1 MKQSV
6 TDFLIIGSGVA
17 GLQAALEASRGGKVL
32 VVTKGPVRESSSG
45 YAQGG
50 VAVALRDEQDIESHY
65 QDTIRSGNGLCRP
78 EAVRVLIE
86 EGAKCIRQLIAW
98 GARFDKKGRVFAW
111 TREAAHSRD
120 RILRARGDATGE
132 EIVKTLVQQV
142 KARDRISSL
151 PHTFTLDLVIIEGV
165 CHGAVVLD
173 QRRQIIS
180 LIWARAVILAT
191 GGAGQLFTRTT
202 NPTVATGDGIAIAFR
217 AGAVLEDMEFIQF
230 HPTSLCLPGAP
241 AILLSEAMR
250 GEGAVLKNTKGEA
263 FMSRYHPA
271 KELAPRDI
279 VARAIWQE
287 MRRTLSSHVY
297 LDLTHLDP
305 SFVQKR
311 FPKSYR
317 ACQRFQLDLARE
329 PIPVAPSAHFI
340 MGGVKTDLNGV
351 TQIPGLYAAGEVACT
366 GVHGANR
373 LASNSLL
380 EGLVFGRR
388 AGKAA
393 VRYAR
398 DEDSKQI
405 RTPRSFHLPDYTG
418 EASDIE
424 AAQIRADLQE
434 CMWERVGI
442 IRTEESLAQ
451 VLKALA
457 LWQDRRQVAPLS
469 QSGMELKNM
478 LTVAQ
483 LITLAAWLRKGS
495 IGAHYREDHPTKG
508 RGWKAHLVLGK
519 ERAMVCT
526 EPARPA
532 RPAGGPVH
540 YDRLWAG
547 WCK

>member
-17 GLQAALEASRGGKVL
+17 GLQAGLEASRGGKVL

-65 QDTIRSGNGLCRP
+65 QDTLRSGNGLCRP
-78 EAVRVLIE
+78 KAVRVLVE

-98 GARFDKKGRVFAW
+98 GARFDKKGRAFAW

-132 EIVKTLVQQV
+132 EIVNTLVQQV
-142 KARDRISSL
+142 KARGRISSL

-165 CHGAVVLD
+165 CRGAVVLD

-180 LIWARAVILAT
+180 LIWARSVILAT
-191 GGAGQLFTRTT
+191 GGAGQLFARTT
-202 NPTVATGDGIAIAFR
+202 NPAVATGDGMAIAFR

-287 MRRTLSSHVY
+287 MRRTLSPHVY

-305 SFVQKR
+305 SFVRKR

-317 ACQRFQLDLARE
+317 ACQKFQLDLARE
-329 PIPVAPSAHFI
+329 PIPVAPGAHFI

-351 TQIPGLYAAGEVACT
+351 TRIPGLYAAGEVACT

-398 DEDSKQI
+398 DEDSKRI
-405 RTPRSFHLPDYTG
+405 RTPRSFHLPNYAG
-418 EASDIE
+418 ETSDIE
-424 AAQIRADLQE
+424 AAQLRADLQE
-434 CMWERVGI
+434 CMWERLGI

-451 VLKALA
+451 ALKALA
-457 LWQDRRQVAPLS
+457 LWQDRRQAAPLS
-469 QSGMELKNM
+469 QSGIELKNM
-478 LTVAQ
+478 LAVAQ
-483 LITLAAWLRKGS
+483 MITLAAWLRKGS
-495 IGAHYREDHPTKG
+495 IGAHYREDYPTKG
-508 RGWKAHLVLGK
+508 RRWKAHLVLGK
-519 ERAMVCT
+519 ERATVCT

-532 RPAGGPVH
+532 RPLGGPVH
-540 YDRLWAG
+540 YDKLWAG

>member
-1 MKQSV
+1 MKQTL

-78 EAVRVLIE
+78 KAVRVLVE

-98 GARFDKKGRVFAW
+98 GARFDKKGRRFAW

-120 RILRARGDATGE
+120 RILRAHGDATGE

-142 KARDRISSL
+142 KASGRINSL
-151 PHTFTLDLVIIEGV
+151 PHTFTLDLVVQDGI
-165 CHGAVVLD
+165 CRGAVVLD
-173 QRRQIIS
+173 QRRQTVS
-180 LIWARAVILAT
+180 LIRARTVILAT
-191 GGAGQLFTRTT
+191 GGAGQLFARTT
-202 NPTVATGDGIAIAFR
+202 NPAVATGDGMAIAFR
-217 AGAVLEDMEFIQF
+217 AGAALEDMEFIQF

-287 MRRTLSSHVY
+287 MRKTRSPHVY

-305 SFVQKR
+305 SFVRKR
-311 FPKSYR
+311 FPTSYR
-317 ACQRFQLDLARE
+317 ACQKFKLDLARE

-340 MGGVKTDLNGV
+340 MGGVKTDLNGA
-351 TQIPGLYAAGEVACT
+351 TRIPGFYAAGEAACA

-398 DEDSKQI
+398 DEDSKRI
-405 RTPRSFHLPDYTG
+405 RTPRSIHLPDYCG
-418 EASDIE
+418 EISDIE
-424 AAQIRADLQE
+424 AAKIRSDLQE

-451 VLKALA
+451 ALKALA
-457 LWQDRRQVAPLS
+457 LWQDQRRALPLS

-483 LITLAAWLRKGS
+483 LITFAARLRKGS
-495 IGAHYREDHPTKG
+495 IGAHYREDYPTKG
-508 RGWKAHLVLGK
+508 RGWKAHLVLAK
-519 ERAMVCT
+519 EHAMDCTERAK
-526 EPARPA
+526 PARPL
-532 RPAGGPVH
+532 GGPVH
-540 YDRLWAG
+540 YDNLSAG

>member
-1 MKQSV
+1 MKQSA
-6 TDFLIIGSGVA
+6 TDFLVIGSGVA
-17 GLQAALEASRGGKVL
+17 GLQAALEASRGGRVL
-32 VVTKGPVRESSSG
+32 VITKGPVLESSSG

-78 EAVRVLIE
+78 EAVRVLVE

-98 GARFDKKGRVFAW
+98 GARFDKKGRSFAW

-142 KARDRISSL
+142 KAREWVSPL
-151 PHTFTLDLVIIEGV
+151 PHTFTLDLVIMEGV
-165 CHGAVVLD
+165 CRGAVVLD
-173 QRRQIIS
+173 QRRRIVA

-191 GGAGQLFTRTT
+191 GGAGQLFARTT
-202 NPTVATGDGIAIAFR
+202 NPAVATGDGMAIAFR

-287 MRRTLSSHVY
+287 MRRTLSPHVY

-305 SFVQKR
+305 SFVRKR

-317 ACQRFQLDLARE
+317 ACQKFQLDLARE
-329 PIPVAPSAHFI
+329 PIPVAPSAHFV
-340 MGGVKTDLNGV
+340 MGGVKTDLNGA
-351 TQIPGLYAAGEVACT
+351 TRIPGLYAAGEVACS

-398 DEDSKQI
+398 DNDGKPI
-405 RTPRSFHLPDYTG
+405 RVPRSFHLPNDAG
-418 EASDIE
+418 EASDNETARLRVDI
-424 AAQIRADLQE
+424 QE

-442 IRTEESLAQ
+442 MRTEESLVQ
-451 VLKALA
+451 TLKALA
-457 LWQDRRQVAPLS
+457 LWRDRGQSAPLS
-469 QSGMELKNM
+469 QTGTELKNM
-478 LTVAQ
+478 LTVAH

-495 IGAHYREDHPTKG
+495 IGAHYREDYPTKG

-519 ERAMVCT
+519 GRAMVCT
-526 EPARPA
+526 EPARPV
-532 RPAGGPVH
+532 RSAGEPVNH
-540 YDRLWAG
+540 DGVWAG